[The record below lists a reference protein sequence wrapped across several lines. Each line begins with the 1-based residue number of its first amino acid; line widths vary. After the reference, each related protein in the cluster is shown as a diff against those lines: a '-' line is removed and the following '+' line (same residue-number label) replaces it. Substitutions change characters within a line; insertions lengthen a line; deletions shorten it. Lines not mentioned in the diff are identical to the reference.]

1 MPVLNDFEDV
11 FFVYRAIDM
20 LDFYIQFNTYA
31 KSKGFTLGIL
41 VLSMVC
47 TAINKLYRQFL

>member
-1 MPVLNDFEDV
+1 MPVLNDFEDM
-11 FFVYRAIDM
+11 FFVYRAIAM

-31 KSKGFTLGIL
+31 KSEGFTLGIL

>member
-1 MPVLNDFEDV
+1 
-11 FFVYRAIDM
+11 M

-31 KSKGFTLGIL
+31 KSEGFTLGIL

-47 TAINKLYRQFL
+47 TAINKLYRQFM